1 MVLPVNP
8 PVMPMLAALTPK
20 IPDGDR
26 LLFEPKWDGYRCI
39 VFRDGKDIFLQ
50 SRAGKPFNQA
60 FPEMVTELLDVLP
73 DRVVVDGELVVDKD
87 GRLSFD
93 TLAERAQAAS
103 DRARA
108 MAAESPARFMA
119 FDLLA
124 LEEHDLMGVPG
135 KDRRQAL
142 NTFVTS
148 SDRLHVTAFTRE
160 PSVAREWFTLF
171 EGAGLDGVIGKP
183 ANGPYTPN
191 KRTMFKF
198 KHSRTA
204 DCVVAGLRW
213 HLNTTPGT
221 AVGSLLI
228 GLYDEADVLHHVGV
242 VGSFPMAQR
251 RQLAQ
256 GLAPLMADG
265 ERDHPWLGPDAGD
278 GRRLPGALKIT
289 RWRHEELPWVPLR
302 RERVVEVSYEHTD
315 GEYPPRF
322 RHNAQFI
329 RWRPDRDPMSCRYD
343 QLEQPASYD
352 LDAVLRGEI
361 TPR

>member
-8 PVMPMLAALTPK
+8 PIEPMLAALTPK

-26 LLFEPKWDGYRCI
+26 LLFEPKWDGYRCL

-60 FPEMVTELLDVLP
+60 FPEVVAELLDVLP
-73 DRVVVDGELVVDKD
+73 DRVVLDGELVVDVD

-93 TLAERAQAAS
+93 TLAERAQAA
-103 DRARA
+103 AAQAAA
-108 MAAESPARFMA
+108 MAADAPARYMA
-119 FDLLA
+119 FDMLA

-135 KDRRQAL
+135 RDRRQAL

-148 SDRLHVTAFTRE
+148 SDRMHVTAYTRD
-160 PSVAREWFTLF
+160 PAIAREWFTLF

-221 AVGSLLI
+221 SVGSLML
-228 GLYDEADVLHHVGV
+228 GLYDDGGVLQHVGV
-242 VGSFPMAQR
+242 VGAFSASH
-251 RQLAQ
+251 RQELAKAM
-256 GLAPLMADG
+256 APLMTDG
-265 ERDHPWLGPDAGD
+265 ERNHPWLGPDAQD
-278 GRRLPGALKIT
+278 GRRLPGVMKIT

-302 RERVVEVSYEHTD
+302 QEVVVEVRYEHTD
-315 GEYPPRF
+315 GVAPVRF
-322 RHNAQFI
+322 RHNAQFV
-329 RWRPDRDPMSCRYD
+329 RWRPDREPQSCTYE
-343 QLEQPASYD
+343 QLEQPAGYD

-361 TPR
+361 PQ